1 VEPAEFT
8 TRGQHLDPVE
18 HHEQR
23 EPTGTVTEGA
33 RRGAEPA
40 GGEDGL
46 RAPVGSIVSRPALFV
61 SPDATVGEAA
71 RAMREAGTGS
81 VLVEAPSPGIV
92 TDRDLRNRVLAD
104 ERTAETPVRA
114 IMSHPLK
121 SLPAETPLH
130 EVLLLMLDE
139 DVHHVPVTREGRIV
153 GVVTDKDLL
162 RRQARGPL
170 PLLERIKSVRR
181 LDALEGYVLEVA
193 ATARSLLGNDV
204 EPVRIA
210 RVIASL
216 SDALTTKLLC
226 LAENELGSPPC
237 PYAWLALGS
246 EGRMEQ
252 VLITDQDNALVY
264 RDDTPEAH
272 EYFRALAD
280 RAVDGLLRSGFPPC
294 PGGYMATR
302 WRRPLAAW
310 EVAFARWLETP
321 EPQALL
327 EAEIFLDFRRV
338 HGDLSIEPLER
349 ILLSGAGHPVFLFQL
364 ARAATR
370 FRPPL
375 RPIGRIRA
383 EHGEVDLKRGGL
395 AAIVLLARLGA
406 LTAGSLAR
414 GTLERLD
421 AAAGAGALGPDTVE
435 AVGDAFRFLLRLRLR
450 EQLRSLDAGRDPG
463 NSVRVESLS
472 PLERR
477 RLREAF
483 KAVADAQRSVA
494 LRYRTY
500 VGE

>member
-1 VEPAEFT
+1 M
-8 TRGQHLDPVE
+8 DE
-18 HHEQR
+18 HDEN
-23 EPTGTVTEGA
+23 
-33 RRGAEPA
+33 
-40 GGEDGL
+40 GL
-46 RAPVGSIVSRPALFV
+46 GAPVGSIVSRPALFV

-104 ERTAETPVRA
+104 DRTADTPVEA
-114 IMSHPLK
+114 ITSRPLK
-121 SLPAETPLH
+121 TLPADTPLY

-162 RRQARGPL
+162 RRQAKGPL
-170 PLLERIKSVRR
+170 PLLERIKTARR
-181 LDALEGYVLEVA
+181 LEALEGYTLELA
-193 ATARSLLGNDV
+193 ATARSLFFGDV

-210 RVIASL
+210 RVITSL
-216 SDALTTKLLC
+216 NDALTTKLLC
-226 LAENELGSPPC
+226 LAEDELGAPPC
-237 PYAWLALGS
+237 TYAWLALGS

-252 VLITDQDNALVY
+252 VLATDQDNALVY
-264 RDDTPEAH
+264 RDGTPEAH
-272 EYFRALAD
+272 KYFRALAD
-280 RAVDGLLRSGFPPC
+280 RAVGGLLETGFPPC

-302 WRRPLAAW
+302 WRRSLAGW
-310 EVAFARWLETP
+310 ETAFLQWLQTP

-327 EAEIFLDFRRV
+327 EAEVFLDFRRV
-338 HGDLSIEPLER
+338 HGELSVEPLER
-349 ILLSGAGHPVFLFQL
+349 ILLSGAGRPVFLFHL

-375 RPIGRIRA
+375 RPASRIRA
-383 EHGEVDLKRGGL
+383 RHGEVDLKRGGL

-406 LTAGSLAR
+406 LTAGSTAR

-435 AVGDAFRFLLRLRLR
+435 AVGDAFRFLMRLRLR
-450 EQLRSLDAGRDPG
+450 EQFRSLEAGREPA
-463 NSVRVESLS
+463 NSVRTDSLS

-483 KAVADAQRSVA
+483 KAVADAQRGVA

-500 VGE
+500 AAE